1 MKNNRTSTSFDDAIT
16 KTSVPVITIETEG
29 KSYNFLIDTGSDNSF
44 IDSSIE
50 SEVNNKDLIGYQGG
64 ITGATGSQSQ
74 RTSVYKI
81 TFTCGGKELTDNFTV
96 NNFSTIFNYI
106 RERSGIQVHG
116 ILGSR
121 FLTKYGALLD
131 FESRMFFI

>member
-1 MKNNRTSTSFDDAIT
+1 MKNNRTSASFDDAIN
-16 KTSVPVITIETEG
+16 KTNVPVIAIEAEG
-29 KSYNFLIDTGSDNSF
+29 KFYNFLIDTGSDNSF

-50 SEVNNKDLIGYQGG
+50 SEVSTKELIGYQGG

-74 RTSVYKI
+74 RTPVYKI
-81 TFTCGGKELTDNFTV
+81 TFTCGDKELVDNFTV

-106 RERSGIQVHG
+106 KERSGIQVHG
-116 ILGSR
+116 ILGSK

-131 FESRMFFI
+131 FETRMFYI